1 MRATTTKEERQR
13 AVLELVREHPMQTQ
27 QELALA
33 LQARGIQA
41 TQATISRDIADLGLV
56 RTGSGYRVG
65 TPASVVPGLVLSFT
79 QVEFLVVL
87 RSPPGTANFVAAAI
101 DESELEGIAG
111 TVAGDDTTIVVLVDR
126 AAAGPLRDFLQQA

>member
-1 MRATTTKEERQR
+1 MRAMTTKEERQR

-27 QELALA
+27 QELVEA
-33 LQARGIQA
+33 LQARGIPA

-56 RTGSGYRVG
+56 RTGSGYRAG

-87 RSPPGTANFVAAAI
+87 RSPPGTANVVARAI

-111 TVAGDDTTIVVLVDR
+111 TVAGDDTTIVVLQD
-126 AAAGPLRDFLQQA
+126 AAAAAPLRDFLEHS

>member
-1 MRATTTKEERQR
+1 MRAMTTKEERQR

-27 QELALA
+27 QEMVPA
-33 LQARGIQA
+33 LQARGIPA

-56 RTGSGYRVG
+56 RTGAGYRVG

-87 RSPPGTANFVAAAI
+87 RSPPGTANMVARAI
-101 DESELEGIAG
+101 DESDLEGIAG
-111 TVAGDDTTIVVLVDR
+111 TVAGDYTTVDVLADR
-126 AAAGPLRDFLQQA
+126 SAAGQLREFLEQK